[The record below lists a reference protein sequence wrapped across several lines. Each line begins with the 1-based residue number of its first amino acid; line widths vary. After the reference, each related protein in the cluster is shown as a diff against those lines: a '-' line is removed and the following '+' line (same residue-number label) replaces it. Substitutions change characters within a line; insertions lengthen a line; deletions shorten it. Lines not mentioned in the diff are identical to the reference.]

1 MNSILKFLMR
11 KWWWVFMTVLVASQ
25 VFYARAAEAQTA
37 PAQPASVQA
46 AINQQRIKEVAS
58 ISGQRSNQLIG
69 YGLVVGLDGSG
80 DQTTQSPFTL
90 QSTISML
97 QSMGVAVPPGTSAQ
111 TRNIAAVMVT
121 AELPPLARPGQ
132 KLDLTVSSMGNAKSL
147 RGGTLVMTPLRGA
160 DGQIYALAQGSVFVG
175 GAGASAAG
183 SSATVNHLSVGRI
196 PGGALVERTLPSQ
209 ADGSFMQLDLNQSD
223 YTLMQRT
230 LEAIRKRFGANV
242 ATPRD
247 ARSLQVRLPQDP
259 AERIAFVSELENLP
273 IGPSVDRAK
282 VVINS
287 RTGSVVMNQAVLL
300 APSAVAH
307 GNLSVRIQ
315 SDPTTS
321 QPEPFSRGQTSVTN
335 QAQIEVAQGG
345 EPGGLVKVPPGASL
359 DEVVRALNILGA
371 KPADLMAI
379 LQALKASG
387 ALKAELEVI

>member
-1 MNSILKFLMR
+1 MMISSFKSIARLMIAGLLP
-11 KWWWVFMTVLVASQ
+11 VLLA
-25 VFYARAAEAQTA
+25 A
-37 PAQPASVQA
+37 PAA
-46 AINQQRIKEVAS
+46 AQRIKEVAS
-58 ISGQRSNQLIG
+58 IAGERSNQLIG

-90 QSTISML
+90 QSTLSML

-121 AELPPLARPGQ
+121 ADFPANAKPGQ
-132 KLDLTVSSMGNAKSL
+132 KLDLTVSSIGNAKSL

-183 SSATVNHLSVGRI
+183 SSATVNHLSVGRV
-196 PGGALVERTLPSQ
+196 PGGAIVERALPAQVAGDSL
-209 ADGSFMQLDLNQSD
+209 QLDLNQSD
-223 YTLMQRT
+223 FSMMQKAT
-230 LEAIRKRFGANV
+230 EAITKRFGPGIV
-242 ATPRD
+242 T
-247 ARSLQVRLPQDP
+247 PQDSRTMRVRMP
-259 AERIAFVSELENLP
+259 VDPLERIAFVSALENLP
-273 IGPSVDRAK
+273 IESTVDRAK

-300 APSAVAH
+300 SPSAVAH
-307 GNLSVRIQ
+307 GNLTVRIQ
-315 SDPTTS
+315 NEPTVS
-321 QPEPFSRGQTSVTN
+321 QPEPFSRGQTSVVN
-335 QAQIEVAQGG
+335 QAQIDVNQGG
-345 EPGGLVKVPPGASL
+345 VEGGLVRVPSGATL